1 MRTNEERIARLHERA
16 GEIKKKREKNMLR
29 AMGGVCCVLVLG
41 LAGLITHLGNGQH
54 GITEGGL
61 TGSSLLSDGAGGYVL
76 VAVIAFAAGAAVAL
90 AARLYKERNSKKQ

>member
-29 AMGGVCCVLVLG
+29 AMGSVCCVLVLG
-41 LAGLITHLGNGQH
+41 LAGLVAHLGSGQH
-54 GITEGGL
+54 GITQGGL
-61 TGSSLLSDGAGGYVL
+61 TGSSLLSDGTGGYVL

-90 AARLYKERNSKKQ
+90 AARLYKEHHSKKN